1 MVNHNQYNYT
11 PPNRPVSCF
20 PKRTILIFHWC
31 LHQKT
36 HPSAQVQL
44 CRGSMQKRF
53 VLKGAET
60 SSDFCG
66 RERIHPDMEIK
77 QQANRSDLKRLEQE
91 KMVIQQHCR
100 KPNAVVLLWS
110 HTDLYVLDH
119 VSDHHCSCSDTSRYS
134 PKNQFS
140 WNPMICQL

>member
-1 MVNHNQYNYT
+1 MVNHNQGNYT
-11 PPNRPVSCF
+11 LPKRPVFFFLKGQYWS
-20 PKRTILIFHWC
+20 PSLSDPHIFHWC

-44 CRGSMQKRF
+44 RRGSMQKRF

-66 RERIHPDMEIK
+66 RERIHRIWRSK
-77 QQANRSDLKRLEQE
+77 QQANMRDLKRLEQE
-91 KMVIQQHCR
+91 KMVIQHCR

-110 HTDLYVLDH
+110 YTDLYVLDH

-134 PKNQFS
+134 QFKES
-140 WNPMICQL
+140 I